1 MKAIKTKFEQVS
13 LERLKKIIPDL
24 VLDGND
30 NHNKKNQKD
39 KKKDTRRIAQTRTA
53 K

>member
-1 MKAIKTKFEQVS
+1 MKAIKTKFQQVS
-13 LERLKKIIPDL
+13 LEQLKKIIPDQ

-39 KKKDTRRIAQTRTA
+39 KKKDTRRITQTRTA